1 METGLE
7 STSRQPAAEH
17 LNENAHVELSKQT
30 AGEACRN
37 CLKIYSYILKVKGQ
51 SWVKQRTSK
60 ADDT

>member
-30 AGEACRN
+30 AGEICRN
-37 CLKIYSYILKVKGQ
+37 CLKIYSYVLKVKGQ
-51 SWVKQRTSK
+51 SQFKQRTSK
-60 ADDT
+60 EDDT